1 MGCTGRRY
9 PRAYRGVDG
18 MKISV
23 LIAKLT
29 EIHRRYGDIAVTGGS
44 MVDDVPLRGVY
55 VTDKD
60 GMEVWPADMRREPW
74 KKPEI
79 DGVFLE

>member
-1 MGCTGRRY
+1 
-9 PRAYRGVDG
+9 

-29 EIHRRYGDIAVTGGS
+29 EIHRRYGDISVTGGS
-44 MVDDVPLRGVY
+44 MVDDVPLHDVC
-55 VTDKD
+55 VTDKN
-60 GMEVWPADMRREPW
+60 GTEVWPSDTRREPW